1 MDPYMSLKGIHMLTA
16 YITAVLLLLRMGLD
30 VAGKVGWRETPL
42 KWIPH
47 ANDTILL
54 VSALGL
60 LWVTP
65 WMPFVHHWLTVK
77 IVLLIGYILAG
88 KWALNQRRSAS
99 VRVTA
104 AVFALLQ
111 LLVIFAMVFQKPF

>member
-16 YITAVLLLLRMGLD
+16 YITALLLLLRMGLD

-111 LLVIFAMVFQKPF
+111 LLVIFAMAFQKPF

>member
-16 YITAVLLLLRMGLD
+16 YITALLLLLRMGLD
-30 VAGKVGWRETPL
+30 VTGQVGWRGTPL
-42 KWIPH
+42 KWMPH
-47 ANDTILL
+47 ANDTVLL
-54 VSALGL
+54 ASALGL

-77 IVLLIGYILAG
+77 LLLLVGYIFAG
-88 KWALNQRRSAS
+88 KWALDQHRSAP

-104 AVFALLQ
+104 AVLALLQ
-111 LLVIFAMVFQKPF
+111 LLVIFAMAFQKPF